1 MSRLFPKVHS
11 NHPDSAASK
20 ENSMSVTK
28 VIELSASSSKGIED
42 AVRHGL
48 EKAGKTVKNIRGAWI
63 NDIKI
68 ATDKDGGIKEW
79 RVNMRINFEV
89 D

>member
-1 MSRLFPKVHS
+1 
-11 NHPDSAASK
+11 
-20 ENSMSVTK
+20 MSVTK
-28 VIELSASSSKGIED
+28 VIELSASSPQGIED

-48 EKAGKTVKNIRGAWI
+48 ERAGRTVKNIKGAWI
-63 NDIKI
+63 NDIKVS
-68 ATDKDGGIKEW
+68 TDNDGNVREW

>member
-1 MSRLFPKVHS
+1 
-11 NHPDSAASK
+11 
-20 ENSMSVTK
+20 MSVTK
-28 VIELSASSSKGIED
+28 VIELSASSSQGIED

-48 EKAGKTVKNIRGAWI
+48 EKAGKTVKNIRSAWV
-63 NDIKI
+63 NDIKVV
-68 ATDKDGGIKEW
+68 TDKDGGIREW

>member
-1 MSRLFPKVHS
+1 
-11 NHPDSAASK
+11 
-20 ENSMSVTK
+20 MSVTK

-48 EKAGKTVKNIRGAWI
+48 EKASKTVKNIRGAWV
-63 NDIKI
+63 NDIKV
-68 ATDKDGGIKEW
+68 ATEPDGSIREW
-79 RVNMRINFEV
+79 RVNVRINFEV

>member
-1 MSRLFPKVHS
+1 
-11 NHPDSAASK
+11 
-20 ENSMSVTK
+20 MSVTK
-28 VIELSASSSKGIED
+28 VIELSASSPNGIED

-48 EKAGKTVKNIRGAWI
+48 EKAGKTVKNIRGAWV
-63 NDIKI
+63 NDIKVT
-68 ATDKDGGIKEW
+68 TDPGGAVREW